1 MAGDETRAPDAA
13 AGGQQE
19 DGSPLES
26 SCANQSS
33 SRNPDEV
40 ASQAVA
46 AQAPRP
52 TLAQALREMETI
64 FENALVGMVLARDN
78 RFVKVNARGAELL
91 GCPGEQLIGRTAE
104 ALFDAPEAYQAFVR
118 QAYDDMRQ
126 HGLHV
131 GEHQF
136 LRPDGTRLILRTAA
150 RQISPGNAAE
160 GVVWAFDDI
169 TDQKRLAEELLASK
183 RAAEAASRA
192 KTQFLANISHELRTP
207 LNGIL
212 GIAQLLLDKGGD
224 EETREYLSV
233 IRQSAATLT
242 NIVGELLDLSNVEAG
257 RLRLAP
263 REFEL
268 AAELTPLL
276 RNFMA
281 QSLPRSFEF
290 SYFFDPGLPER
301 IIGDANR
308 IKQILINLVGNAFKY
323 TRRGHV
329 TVRVAPGGE
338 AAGPG
343 AEGFAAP
350 EGRAR
355 LRLVVEDTGI
365 GIEPGRERSIF
376 EPFGIGEDYLTKKY
390 SGAGLGLAIARR
402 LARMMGGD
410 VTFVSELGRGSTFTA
425 TLECGLPLP
434 AQKPR
439 RTRPAR
445 RGLESEKPAQPG
457 GGLRI
462 LLAEDEPVNRIFTV
476 RALQKLGHAV
486 DAAADGREALAMLER
501 GAYDLV
507 LMDIQ
512 MPRLNGLEATRRI
525 RSGQVEGVPP
535 TMPVVALTAYAMEG
549 DRQKGL
555 EAGMDEYVTKPF
567 EPAELTAA
575 MERALAK

>member
-1 MAGDETRAPDAA
+1 MAGDETRAPDEA
-13 AGGQQE
+13 AGGLGEGRSLLE
-19 DGSPLES
+19 D
-26 SCANQSS
+26 
-33 SRNPDEV
+33 SRGRRPSDQLP
-40 ASQAVA
+40 AGPAVA
-46 AQAPRP
+46 ADDARP

-78 RFVKVNARGAELL
+78 RFVKINARGAELL
-91 GCPGEQLIGRTAE
+91 GRPAESLLGNTAE
-104 ALFDAPEAYQAFVR
+104 VLFDSPETYQAFVA
-118 QAYDDMRQ
+118 QAYADMGR
-126 HGLHV
+126 HGAHV

-136 LRPDGTRLILRTAA
+136 LRPDGKRLTLRTAA

-160 GVVWAFDDI
+160 GVIWAFDDI

-233 IRQSAATLT
+233 IRQSAATVT

-290 SYFFDPGLPER
+290 SYLFDPGLPER
-301 IIGDANR
+301 IVGDANR

-329 TVRVAPGGE
+329 TARVAPADG
-338 AAGPG
+338 AGQ
-343 AEGFAAP
+343 ASQGFAGP
-350 EGRAR
+350 EGRTR

-365 GIEPGRERSIF
+365 GIEPGREQAIF

-390 SGAGLGLAIARR
+390 SGAGLGLAIARK

-410 VTFVSELGRGSTFTA
+410 VTFVSEPGRGSTFTA
-425 TLECGLPLP
+425 TLECGLPRP
-434 AQKPR
+434 VQKPR
-439 RTRPAR
+439 RPRPPR
-445 RGLESEKPAQPG
+445 RGEAGEGPAASG

-486 DAAADGREALAMLER
+486 EAAADGREALAMLER
-501 GAYDLV
+501 GSYDLV

-525 RSGQVEGVPP
+525 RSGQVEGVSP